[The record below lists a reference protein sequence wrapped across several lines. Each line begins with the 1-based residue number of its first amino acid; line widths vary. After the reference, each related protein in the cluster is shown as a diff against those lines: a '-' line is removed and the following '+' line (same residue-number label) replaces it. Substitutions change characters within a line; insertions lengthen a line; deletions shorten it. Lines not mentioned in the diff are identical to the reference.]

1 MVGSS
6 DITDR
11 EWGISG
17 KNIEDI
23 MEALQ
28 VADQLSTDNVLQTL
42 KLLKV
47 KILNNKMATS
57 LCQKVTDTI
66 VDYLRT
72 MKPQGELEELCTGIL
87 TALGF
92 QSPGIVIFKLWD
104 RWHNNLPPNCLLIAV
119 GRLIFFQGCPDSEGR
134 ARIRNQ
140 ASWTQSIKF
149 PALRLGCSPPWHT
162 VLKALV
168 ISVRKHLDLG
178 TKEDEIMD
186 ITQEAAS
193 LKAYLTLR
201 LLFNRWSLKSNNKVT
216 EQALVIT
223 GHLFFLMPPS
233 KLKNQVNRL
242 TRWLMT
248 LISAKVV
255 PFYISQCICQLTE
268 ALALSGYGGINLESQ
283 LENIIGMLFE
293 QNHSLAL
300 RSFYNLIQLYNDQVI
315 PLIRKNMQTSD
326 PAKIVSAL
334 QVFMHVF
341 QEVPQTEQLQSEVMH
356 SVIIMIQEDL
366 KPVQKAL
373 LNFIEMLG
381 QHDYLALPQGNFII
395 NYVIRLSESDCSNE
409 EDIQILCSKILQMVS
424 LPKLITLACQ
434 PSNTLAFVLLSKT
447 ATKMALRARSRGQV
461 PYLSSFHLSPTQ
473 FISPQKLLTHLVVLS
488 VKPYREG
495 EFGVSSLRLLYALH
509 PITSLHP
516 IINSSVGQLWMKK
529 IPQMLQILDDHTEKN
544 LNQEEWED
552 RLLQF
557 SSQSLV
563 AIDDDSWLEQLIKV
577 VLERI
582 NYFSDDEEKAFLY
595 KFFGFTLRTSRNM
608 KLIKMMISSILQTV
622 HEELQEREGIAVA
635 LSIVSM
641 KHLKI
646 VLDQLQ
652 VYSAVLTD
660 KDSSFILKL
669 MKEHQRREWGLVC
682 NIIYLSYSKII
693 LESKGDI
700 FTHLDGILAMVLQHY
715 HNCIMEKDKN
725 LKLEYLDALTKLT
738 NILSSHPMAFQFKFP
753 QKLEI
758 VTFMME
764 LIREE
769 PLNSISSSI
778 RLKAMNIIID
788 FRKLHPLMEL
798 EERTELLRT
807 CYKSV
812 LCLPSTEVLQKEAS
826 SLQEAQATVDLF
838 RETLQSLLRLM
849 ETLIVEMPSRIQ
861 HCLEL
866 LDTWLNSQ
874 KDNERERAMWCA
886 ARILGFTAKMNNFG
900 MDIEFSRLGRLV
912 RLLALRC
919 QDPVDNIC
927 FLSAQAV
934 YSLYCILLLQKQMGR
949 KKQGLWEEEGKNEV
963 YSANVFYNN
972 TFEIAKAFAEYFTKM
987 QLTTLVLTA
996 MEGLTDS
1003 RAKVSLAAAQL
1014 MSAVMKERGRDMIKI
1029 EEVVEGILER
1039 LNSQLEPNTKEETV
1053 RAMCLLAGNNTHT
1066 VVPMLLNKTLPW
1078 DRTNLALWKAFGNQR
1093 ETTISVLQL
1102 LIGILERLHSKE
1114 ETKEMAFQPVAV
1126 TCALYEMLSGSLC
1139 QEAVQE
1145 LYPRLLLAIL
1155 CHLYWVIEQNV
1166 PQKMVVYSKE
1176 GGPGS
1181 KSKPFDPTSCA
1192 LEVVKLV
1199 FSAAA
1204 YDGVVVYGD
1213 QHCCWDLLSCPRFY
1227 YIGIMDLTSNSWLPV
1242 FHPSGIVKTCE
1253 PAILHR
1259 ILNLVRS
1266 LLYSSS
1272 YHWKILARAFYAQL
1286 LWHRSVAQTLG
1297 QDLLVNLIKWVKEPN
1312 LIMKEVGLRGI
1323 SNLALHPGQAESL
1336 KGQVPFLK
1344 DLLKNEARVT
1354 VQAVKSLRNIICH
1367 GKGEDIKVVFC
1378 SISKQLCPLINDE
1391 RDQVKISATSALSH
1405 MLRHIDKF
1413 KPRLTTRREI
1423 YTFLVPLLLSIQ
1435 DNNTEVVK
1443 ACGRALTEWTNVIGW
1458 SSLTQTFRHITLSDH
1473 IQVLEE
1479 TCKYLVNTSKTQ
1491 LVGDLLFQS
1500 FGFLKSSQSFLRAA
1514 AINFIALT
1522 VKKLNMSQIH
1532 EDDVELLQNAI
1543 GNLRNDPVESI
1554 QSLVNTTLKKID
1566 EYINFRSISTSRMS
1580 QISNNILKVTGI
1592 KNPERKK
1599 RLFRSVKRERDDDN
1613 QKIWRWLQSP
1623 LNSLRN
1629 RYSGRVK
1636 DIPHKLGNSDK
1647 QSTGSQ
1653 VPTSE
1658 SPPTEAGPA
1667 AK

>member
-1532 EDDVELLQNAI
+1532 EDDVELLQNGLLAI
-1543 GNLRNDPVESI
+1543 SIFIVNKAYFLILRQDDFHLSFWGLGINLSDRASSEVSPSD
-1554 QSLVNTTLKKID
+1554 LMVNQRSQTKCVHVVCCLLYDGQEKVTLN
-1566 EYINFRSISTSRMS
+1566 YGSRS
-1580 QISNNILKVTGI
+1580 QIL
-1592 KNPERKK
+1592 
-1599 RLFRSVKRERDDDN
+1599 LFDLGESTRESSGVVVIISIMIASPIYTYVK
-1613 QKIWRWLQSP
+1613 I
-1623 LNSLRN
+1623 
-1629 RYSGRVK
+1629 
-1636 DIPHKLGNSDK
+1636 
-1647 QSTGSQ
+1647 
-1653 VPTSE
+1653 
-1658 SPPTEAGPA
+1658 TEL
-1667 AK
+1667 